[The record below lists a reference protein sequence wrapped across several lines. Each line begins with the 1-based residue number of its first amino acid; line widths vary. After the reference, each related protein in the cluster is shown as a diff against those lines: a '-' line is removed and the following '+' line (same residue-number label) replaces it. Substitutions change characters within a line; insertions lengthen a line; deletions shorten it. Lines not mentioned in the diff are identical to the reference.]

1 VSVYTCTMERIVSE
15 RRVRPSYRGRC
26 RGATGPGNPSV
37 LTLGHQHALLIP
49 TGSTRTNTI
58 YSYQHGLL
66 TTPFHHDGPGPAL
79 RCQPSG
85 DEVLFVRP
93 DAVFDRTK
101 PISGGIPLCFPQF
114 GPGKMQQHGFAR
126 WAAAS

>member
-1 VSVYTCTMERIVSE
+1 
-15 RRVRPSYRGRC
+15 
-26 RGATGPGNPSV
+26 
-37 LTLGHQHALLIP
+37 
-49 TGSTRTNTI
+49 
-58 YSYQHGLL
+58 
-66 TTPFHHDGPGPAL
+66 
-79 RCQPSG
+79 
-85 DEVLFVRP
+85 VLFVRP